1 MIPAHGE
8 LPFHQGQRLGVTI
21 AMQQARTSRWPVFKP
36 YQPNSASWKGGIRT
50 SPVLQRRRHKPTQ
63 MVAGDGAMCSTQ
75 LCLTP
80 PSSLG
85 PQILPDPRGIKVMR
99 TLLIVQALCKDSPR
113 FALIMYRPRLRG

>member
-21 AMQQARTSRWPVFKP
+21 AMQQAQTSRWPVFI
-36 YQPNSASWKGGIRT
+36 SAQQHLLEGGIRT

-63 MVAGDGAMCSTQ
+63 MVAGDGAMCSAQ

-99 TLLIVQALCKDSPR
+99 TLLIV
-113 FALIMYRPRLRG
+113 